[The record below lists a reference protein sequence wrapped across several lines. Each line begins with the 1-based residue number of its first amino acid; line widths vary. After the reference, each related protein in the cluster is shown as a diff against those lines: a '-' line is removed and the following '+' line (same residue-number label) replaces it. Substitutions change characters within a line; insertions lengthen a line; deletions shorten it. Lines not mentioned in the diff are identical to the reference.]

1 MSLDETKLF
10 EIIPV
15 DSFIVKTASFDL
27 ESPVKPEG
35 TLVIETTG
43 VEVANLGCPDYFV
56 NISLFGMTYVE
67 CDPDKAIMRKMFAD
81 VMTAVQAWT
90 PELVTQA
97 FGFEYPARC
106 VGIIN
111 INSTISSDKSMHVFR
126 LDVRLVL
133 SDVDLSSEN
142 FLPSAH
148 LNPPYLVDEQLSEDG
163 YTKTAYICYSAAE
176 ERPITRVITTKD
188 GTGRKKTIE
197 IMFAF
202 GAWEDRYDLEYTRN

>member
-43 VEVANLGCPDYFV
+43 IEVANLGCPDYFV
-56 NISLFGMTYVE
+56 NISLLGMTYVE

-133 SDVDLSSEN
+133 SDVILSTDYHGQGVA
-142 FLPSAH
+142 FLAEETWNNNH
-148 LNPPYLVDEQLSEDG
+148 TV
-163 YTKTAYICYSAAE
+163 KTAYICYSNQSI
-176 ERPITRVITTKD
+176 RPITRVVTTKV
-188 GTGRKKTIE
+188 GNTKTIE
-197 IMFAF
+197 ISFAC
-202 GAWEDRYDLEYTRN
+202 GEWENRENLVYTRN